1 MKALFH
7 IDERH
12 KWPLL
17 AMNIKNLQQVCPV
30 SNIAVVINSEAVE
43 LFIKSTVKLEP
54 NVKYYLCENS
64 IKTRSLN
71 PNDILA
77 GTEVVKSGVYQI
89 VLLQN
94 QGFAYIK
101 P

>member
-17 AMNIKNLQQVCPV
+17 SMNIKNLIQVSPAMD
-30 SNIAVVINSEAVE
+30 IAVVINSEAVE
-43 LFIKSTVKLEP
+43 LFFKSTVKLEP
-54 NVKYYLCENS
+54 NVKYFLCENS
-64 IKTRSLN
+64 IKMRNLDMKDVL
-71 PNDILA
+71 P
-77 GTEVVKSGVYQI
+77 GTEIIKSGVYQI

-94 QGFAYIK
+94 QGYPYIK

>member
-17 AMNIKNLQQVCPV
+17 MMNVKNLIQVAGDIEV
-30 SNIAVVINSEAVE
+30 AVVINSEAVE
-43 LFIKSTVKLEP
+43 LFVKSTVKLEP

-64 IKTRSLN
+64 IKMRNL
-71 PNDILA
+71 DIKDVLP
-77 GTEVVKSGVYQI
+77 GTEIIKSGVYQI

-94 QGFAYIK
+94 QGFSYIK

>member
-17 AMNIKNLQQVCPV
+17 MMNVKNLIQVAGDIEV
-30 SNIAVVINSEAVE
+30 AVVINSEAVE
-43 LFIKSTVKLEP
+43 LFVKSTVKLEP

-64 IKTRSLN
+64 IKMRNL
-71 PNDILA
+71 DIKDVIP
-77 GTEVVKSGVYQI
+77 GTEIIKSGVYQI

-94 QGFAYIK
+94 QGFSYIK

>member
-12 KWPLL
+12 KWSLL
-17 AMNIKNLQQVCPV
+17 MMNVKNLIQVAGDIEV
-30 SNIAVVINSEAVE
+30 AVVINSEAVE
-43 LFIKSTVKLEP
+43 LFFKSTIKLEP

-64 IKTRSLN
+64 IKMRNL
-71 PNDILA
+71 DIKDVLP
-77 GTEVVKSGVYQI
+77 GTEIIKSGVYQI

-94 QGFAYIK
+94 QGFSYIK

>member
-17 AMNIKNLQQVCPV
+17 SMNVKNLIQVSPAMD
-30 SNIAVVINSEAVE
+30 IAVVINSEAVE
-43 LFIKSTVKLEP
+43 LFFKSTVKLEP
-54 NVKYYLCENS
+54 NVKYFLCENS
-64 IKTRSLN
+64 IKMRNLDMKDVL
-71 PNDILA
+71 P
-77 GTEVVKSGVYQI
+77 GTEIIKSGVYQI

-94 QGFAYIK
+94 QGYPYIK